1 MARKHTLK
9 TIADGII
16 GGLASLFAVIQP
28 FQEQIEWSVR
38 MIGGVLG
45 IAVAAVTLYRLL
57 TRKTP

>member
-1 MARKHTLK
+1 MASKHTLK
-9 TIADGII
+9 TIADGMI
-16 GGLASLFAVIQP
+16 GATAALFAVIQP
-28 FQEQIEWSVR
+28 FQEQIEWSIR